1 MHWAGSRWRWKS
13 TLAASPSFASRA
25 PRAGTSRTAGTVA
38 GQKRASLRACDGTVA
53 PRRLRSVRRRTAAWA
68 LYRYQG
74 AAEQGYVPAL
84 LLTAY
89 FSLAQPDLVHDEHSR
104 TLAKLQAG
112 EKLLLVSPNEERFLT
127 TTFGGTAY
135 QKRVQSMRRKLNAS
149 QPEVESAHPHGPVVP
164 SLAALEA
171 HLAGR

>member
-1 MHWAGSRWRWKS
+1 LGRF
-13 TLAASPSFASRA
+13 TLALEIHAGGFAELRIQSAARWYVAHRRHSRGA
-25 PRAGTSRTAGTVA
+25 EA
-38 GQKRASLRACDGTVA
+38 
-53 PRRLRSVRRRTAAWA
+53 RRRCERAMAPWHHAGCGQLGDAQQRWA

>member
-25 PRAGTSRTAGTVA
+25 PRAGSSRTAGTVA
-38 GQKRASLRACDGTVA
+38 GQTRVVVA
-53 PRRLRSVRRRTAAWA
+53 SVRWHHAGCGQLGDAQQRWA

-149 QPEVESAHPHGPVVP
+149 QPEVDSAHPHGPVVP

-171 HLAGR
+171 HLAGQ